1 MTNLQGLDIRSS
13 QTARRLGAA
22 RNVRRLQNK
31 QVIRLKDKYNN
42 EVVPALMKEFSYKN
56 IMQVPRISSI
66 VLNVGM
72 GEAIQEIKLLD
83 AAVKELA
90 VISGQKSV
98 ITRARKSIATFKLR
112 EDMPIGCKVTLRGD
126 RMYEFLDKFISLAL
140 PRVRD
145 FKGISS
151 KSFDGKGNYALG
163 IKEQIIFPEINYDKI
178 SSMHGMNIVIVTSA
192 KTNDEGRALLS
203 NMGMPFRK

>member
-1 MTNLQGLDIRSS
+1 M
-13 QTARRLGAA
+13 
-22 RNVRRLQNK
+22 RRLQNK
-31 QVIRLKDKYNN
+31 QVIRLKDKYKK

-90 VISGQKSV
+90 VISGQKAI

-192 KTNDEGRALLS
+192 KTNDEGRALLK